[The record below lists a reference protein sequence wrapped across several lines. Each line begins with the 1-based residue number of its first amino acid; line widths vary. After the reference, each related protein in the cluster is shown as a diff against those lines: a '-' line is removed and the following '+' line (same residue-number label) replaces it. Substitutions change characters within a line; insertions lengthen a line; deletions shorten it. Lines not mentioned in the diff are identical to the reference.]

1 MSLETQHT
9 ERQEQWARVGL
20 VAAAILCLVGS
31 GGLLWWRY
39 GGAVFTDLVTAGLA
53 WCF

>member
-1 MSLETQHT
+1 MSLETEHT
-9 ERQEQWARVGL
+9 ERQEQRARVGL
-20 VAAAILCLVGS
+20 VAAAILCLLVS

-39 GGAVFTDLVTAGLA
+39 GGAVFTNLVTAGLA